1 MRAGMHPDYVF
12 DFPTPHADVADT
24 QTAKLGIDVPGLWE
38 RGAGPKI
45 AARP

>member
-1 MRAGMHPDYVF
+1 MHPDYVF

-24 QTAKLGIDVPGLWE
+24 QTAKLGIDIPGLCP
-38 RGAGPKI
+38 GAGPKI